1 MGIAGP
7 EITLRLVG
15 TRKIVESQYICRGDI
30 ASLDIV
36 APVAVFLCLLNQGHG
51 EVMFLVECLI
61 PGKGIVQRVIEV
73 LCRLAVGSTG
83 SRVAVWKLSRQEVAV
98 EMPLEAWSNIERI
111 AETEWQGYLGIK
123 DGIQNGLTLL
133 QVDILLVEVIV
144 VTTIGWVA
152 ATWILHLIA
161 ILVITGSIWRLTQL
175 VVIPI
180 VTSQWHWA
188 RLIRTVLEV
197 YVGTYFQPIG
207 NLGIDLHVRTE
218 CMVVIT
224 LDGTLIVQIAEAQII
239 VHLVGSTRDAGI
251 VILVETSAEGGILPI
266 V

>member
-1 MGIAGP
+1 
-7 EITLRLVG
+7 
-15 TRKIVESQYICRGDI
+15 
-30 ASLDIV
+30 
-36 APVAVFLCLLNQGHG
+36 
-51 EVMFLVECLI
+51 
-61 PGKGIVQRVIEV
+61 
-73 LCRLAVGSTG
+73 
-83 SRVAVWKLSRQEVAV
+83 
-98 EMPLEAWSNIERI
+98 MPLEAWSNIERI

-188 RLIRTVLEV
+188 SLIRTVQSVIWALIFMLER
-197 YVGTYFQPIG
+197 Y
-207 NLGIDLHVRTE
+207 
-218 CMVVIT
+218 
-224 LDGTLIVQIAEAQII
+224 AW
-239 VHLVGSTRDAGI
+239 
-251 VILVETSAEGGILPI
+251 
-266 V
+266 